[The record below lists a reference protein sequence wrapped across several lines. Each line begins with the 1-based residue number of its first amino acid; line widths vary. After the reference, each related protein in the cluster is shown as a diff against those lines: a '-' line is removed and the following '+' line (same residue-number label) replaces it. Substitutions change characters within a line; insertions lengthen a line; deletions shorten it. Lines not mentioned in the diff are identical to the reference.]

1 MNRGLAL
8 MSFSKKFST
17 ARTGNAAGFTL
28 IEILVA
34 ITIFSVAV
42 LGMAAGTVTLTRTN
56 QNSHWHASAV
66 NLAQARIEELRAMT
80 STALSSL
87 VCPAYTSTGCSDSQV
102 ASGATFARSWQIT
115 ANTPV
120 AGVSQLNVK
129 IDWTDYTGHSLTF
142 SASVSQ

>member
-1 MNRGLAL
+1 MNQGLAL
-8 MSFSKKFST
+8 MFFSKKFLT
-17 ARTGNAAGFTL
+17 TRTGNAVGFTL

-34 ITIFSVAV
+34 MTIFSFAV

-80 STALSSL
+80 SAALSSL
-87 VCPAYTSTGCSDSQV
+87 ACPAYTSPGCSDSPV

-115 ANTPV
+115 ADTPV

-129 IDWTDYTGHSLTF
+129 IDWTDYTSQSLTF
-142 SASVSQ
+142 SASVFQ